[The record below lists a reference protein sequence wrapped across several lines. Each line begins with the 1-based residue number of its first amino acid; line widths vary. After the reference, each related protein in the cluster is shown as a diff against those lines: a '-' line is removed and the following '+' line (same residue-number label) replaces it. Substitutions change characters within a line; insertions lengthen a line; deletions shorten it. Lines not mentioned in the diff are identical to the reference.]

1 MKYIR
6 KTKTFRMIVLPFA
19 LSAMLVG
26 CSSED
31 SSMIASV
38 NGENITETELNE
50 ALTAQYGVEILD
62 TLITEK
68 IIELEAEKLEL
79 SVTEEEIQAEYEDYT
94 TQYGDEETF
103 LEVLSSYNMDEEDV
117 KEDIKNY
124 LLTIKVMEDYVGI
137 TDEEIKT
144 YFDEN
149 KTTYGQAAQVEASHI
164 LVENEETAQEVI
176 EKLNA
181 GEDFA
186 ELAKEYST
194 DTATQE
200 DGGNLGYF
208 GKGEMEKA
216 FENTAFAMEIDSI
229 SEPVETDYGFHII
242 KVTDKI
248 EEQEAVFEDVKDTVY
263 EDLLN
268 SKVNEQYSTWLT
280 EKMEEYEIKNKL
292 TD

>member
-1 MKYIR
+1 
-6 KTKTFRMIVLPFA
+6 
-19 LSAMLVG
+19 
-26 CSSED
+26 
-31 SSMIASV
+31 
-38 NGENITETELNE
+38 
-50 ALTAQYGVEILD
+50 
-62 TLITEK
+62 
-68 IIELEAEKLEL
+68 
-79 SVTEEEIQAEYEDYT
+79 
-94 TQYGDEETF
+94 
-103 LEVLSSYNMDEEDV
+103 MDVEDV
-117 KEDIKNY
+117 KEDIKDY

-149 KTTYGQAAQVEASHI
+149 KATYGQAAQVEASHI
-164 LVENEETAQEVI
+164 LVENEEKAREVI
-176 EKLNA
+176 EKLDA

-194 DTATQE
+194 DTVTQE

-208 GKGEMEKA
+208 GKGVMEET

-229 SEPVETDYGFHII
+229 SEPVETYYGFHII

-263 EDLLN
+263 HDLLN
-268 SKVNEQYSTWLT
+268 SKVNELYSTRLA

-292 TD
+292 AD